1 MCLCLDLPLR
11 SHNEVI
17 HFQKINWFP
26 VSGRIESCMVTT
38 AFKHYNG
45 IIPSYIHDIFKP
57 SSNKYNTGSQMALD
71 IRKINT
77 GEKSF
82 TFLET
87 KIWTKINHS
96 AK

>member
-1 MCLCLDLPLR
+1 MCFCLGLPLR
-11 SHNEVI
+11 SHNEMI
-17 HFQKINWFP
+17 HFQKINWLP
-26 VSGRIESCMVTT
+26 VSGRVESCIVTT
-38 AFKHYNG
+38 A
-45 IIPSYIHDIFKP
+45 FKP